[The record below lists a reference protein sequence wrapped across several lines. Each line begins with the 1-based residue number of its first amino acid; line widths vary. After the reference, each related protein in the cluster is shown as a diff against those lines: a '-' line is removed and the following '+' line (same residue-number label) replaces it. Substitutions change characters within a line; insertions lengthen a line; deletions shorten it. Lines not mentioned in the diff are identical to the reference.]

1 MAIENGFFIV
11 FEGVDG
17 SGKTTQANILY
28 ERLVTEGYSCTLTE
42 EPGATKEGEIIKEL
56 LLNPDFKLT
65 QKTELFLFLADRA
78 QHVHKVIKP
87 ALNSGDIVISSR
99 YFFSTLVY
107 QGYAR
112 KVASIDFLEELN
124 LFATDNTFPNLV
136 FYIDVLPE
144 ERLSLAKNESS
155 KKFGSLEGDRI
166 EMEGLEFQNRVREGY
181 LLLAKKYGE
190 MFRVIDGRGDIL
202 EINNLIYD
210 IVKEVFNRGGIEK

>member
-1 MAIENGFFIV
+1 MSRKSGFFIV

-17 SGKTTQANILY
+17 SGKTTQANILF
-28 ERLVTEGYSCTLTE
+28 ERLVTEGYKCILTE

-56 LLNPDFKLT
+56 LLNPNFKLS

-78 QHVHKVIKP
+78 QHVQEVITP
-87 ALNSGDIVISSR
+87 ALNNGNIVISSR

-112 KVASIDFLEELN
+112 KVASIDFLENLN
-124 LFATDNTFPNLV
+124 LFATDNTFPDLV

-144 ERLSLAKNESS
+144 NRLKLAKDESS

-166 EMEGLEFQNRVREGY
+166 EMEGLDFQNKVRKGY
-181 LLLAKKYGE
+181 QDLAKKYKE
-190 MFRVIDGRGDIL
+190 IFRIIDGRGDIL

-210 IVKEVFNRGGIEK
+210 SVKEIFNREGLKK

>member
-1 MAIENGFFIV
+1 MGQKEGFFIV

-28 ERLVTEGYSCTLTE
+28 ERLITEGYSCTLTE
-42 EPGATKEGEIIKEL
+42 EPGATKEGKIIKEL

-78 QHVHKVIKP
+78 QHVNSIIKP
-87 ALNSGDIVISSR
+87 SLENGEIVISSR

-124 LFATDNTFPNLV
+124 LFATDNTFPDLV

-144 ERLSLAKNESS
+144 ERLILAKNESF
-155 KKFGSLEGDRI
+155 KKFGSSEGDRI

-181 LLLAKKYGE
+181 HMLAKKYGE
-190 MFRVIDGRGDIL
+190 VFRIIDGGGEIL
-202 EINNLIYD
+202 EINNMIYD
-210 IVKEVFNRGGIEK
+210 VVKEAFNRGGIKK